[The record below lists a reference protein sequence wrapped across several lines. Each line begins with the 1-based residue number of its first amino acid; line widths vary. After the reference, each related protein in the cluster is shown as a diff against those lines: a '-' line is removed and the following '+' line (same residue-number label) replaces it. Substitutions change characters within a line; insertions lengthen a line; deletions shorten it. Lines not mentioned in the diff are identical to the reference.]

1 MFLLTN
7 PGVLSDAGQPEDEA
21 VLLLRG
27 DGGELRLVG
36 AGASEAG
43 GGPGHLGQDGLQWM
57 IHRLE
62 ENTLSVN
69 NL

>member
-7 PGVLSDAGQPEDEA
+7 PGVLSDPGQPEDEA

-27 DGGELRLVG
+27 DGGELRLVS

-43 GGPGHLGQDGLQWM
+43 SGPGHLGGAGWVTVDVRM
-57 IHRLE
+57 K

-69 NL
+69 SL